1 MDMKRNRR
9 NHVRK
14 ERIVMLAS
22 SAFVLAALTMTGL
35 YMKDKNAEIKD
46 DGYTIDFTTME
57 KSADDKLG
65 EIAKNQVADNSVQQA
80 VPDNQVAQ
88 GNMEDDLDYMPLE
101 AGSSLVE
108 IPGLTMQEDTD
119 REEAEEDED
128 HVTKETDE
136 EEEESRQEASA
147 DNALVSKELAFT
159 EDMGLSRP
167 VKGEIL
173 MPYSMDSSI
182 YFATLDQYK
191 YNPAVIFQ
199 AEENTAVGACAE
211 AKVLDIYE
219 DAEIGRAVRLD
230 LGNGYQAVYGQL
242 KEIWVVEGAYVNPGD
257 TIGTVSS
264 PTKYYSVEG
273 DNLYFA
279 LTKDGVAKNPEEL
292 FK

>member
-1 MDMKRNRR
+1 
-9 NHVRK
+9 
-14 ERIVMLAS
+14 
-22 SAFVLAALTMTGL
+22 
-35 YMKDKNAEIKD
+35 
-46 DGYTIDFTTME
+46 
-57 KSADDKLG
+57 
-65 EIAKNQVADNSVQQA
+65 
-80 VPDNQVAQ
+80 
-88 GNMEDDLDYMPLE
+88 
-101 AGSSLVE
+101 
-108 IPGLTMQEDTD
+108 
-119 REEAEEDED
+119 
-128 HVTKETDE
+128 
-136 EEEESRQEASA
+136 
-147 DNALVSKELAFT
+147 
-159 EDMGLSRP
+159 
-167 VKGEIL
+167 